1 MKSDDDSPWS
11 WLLALLV
18 GVVLAVAFLLWPLL
32 AHKIAVGVF
41 R

>member
-1 MKSDDDSPWS
+1 MNDDDSPWS

-18 GVVLAVAFLLWPLL
+18 GVVLAAAFLLWPLL
-32 AHKIAVGVF
+32 AYKIAVGVF